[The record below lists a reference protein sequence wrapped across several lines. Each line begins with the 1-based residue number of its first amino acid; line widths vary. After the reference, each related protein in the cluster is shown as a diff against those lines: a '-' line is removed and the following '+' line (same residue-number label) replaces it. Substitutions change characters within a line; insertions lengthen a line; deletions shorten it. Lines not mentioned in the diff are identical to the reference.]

1 MTVNPATI
9 SVTGVTLDNT
19 TLTLTAGGA
28 AETLTATVAPS
39 NATNKAVT
47 WSSNNES
54 VATVANG
61 VVTPVAA
68 GTATITVTTADGSKT
83 ASCTV
88 TVNPATISVTGVTLD
103 NITLTLTAGGT
114 AGTLTPT
121 VAPSNATN
129 KAVTWSSSNESIA
142 TVANGVVIPVAAGTA
157 TVTVTTEDGSYTES
171 CTVNVEEAPVISGWG
186 NIEGT
191 VTNGKNPI
199 DGADVSLNVGMYTY
213 SAITTSG
220 GIYII
225 IDVPVGTG
233 YTVTSSKAG
242 YTSGSASA
250 NVTANTTTSGID
262 IILTPINTSV
272 KVTGIT
278 VNSAG
283 GANEVTRGKTMQMS
297 VSVSP
302 ANTTNSTVTWS
313 VENGTGSAT
322 ISSTGLLTATA
333 VGTVVVKATANDGSG
348 ITGMKT
354 ITIVNPTS
362 DSGSI
367 PSNNSS
373 SNSSSTTSG
382 SSTDSNS
389 ITTGTTTSTKG
400 NTATA
405 TTTAQ
410 AKTDTNGSAA
420 VTVTNAQISE
430 AVTKAIREA
439 AKLEDGATAAV
450 EIKIEAADNATSV
463 STTIPKTAISSI
475 VESEVAKLTITT
487 PVVTVIF
494 DDTALAAIN
503 KKASESI
510 IVKMSSLN
518 ETNFSD
524 EDKAKVGGRPVYD
537 FSVTS
542 GTGTITSFGGG
553 KAFISI
559 PYTLKAGENADNIVI
574 YYIYNG
580 KLIKVTHCIYN
591 EETKRVNFVT
601 THFSTY
607 AVGYS
612 TVNFTDVSG
621 WYADSV
627 NYLAARGIINGK
639 GSDKFAPNTNITRAE
654 FVSILANLAGVDLS
668 QYTNSAFIDVET
680 KVWYNGAVQ
689 WAYENGIVAGSDG
702 NFNPNAIITR
712 QDMAVI
718 IASYA
723 KEIENYT
730 LTKEKEAVNFAD
742 NSEVSSYAKN
752 AVSAIQ
758 QAGIISGKGS
768 DTFAPKANVTRAEAA
783 VMIAKLLQ
791 KIVE

>member
-1 MTVNPATI
+1 M
-9 SVTGVTLDNT
+9 
-19 TLTLTAGGA
+19 
-28 AETLTATVAPS
+28 
-39 NATNKAVT
+39 
-47 WSSNNES
+47 
-54 VATVANG
+54 
-61 VVTPVAA
+61 
-68 GTATITVTTADGSKT
+68 
-83 ASCTV
+83 
-88 TVNPATISVTGVTLD
+88 TLD

-142 TVANGVVIPVAAGTA
+142 TVANGVVTPVAAGTA

-191 VTNGKNPI
+191 VTDGKNPI

-389 ITTGTTTSTKG
+389 ITTGTTTSTRG

-439 AKLEDGATAAV
+439 TKLEDGATAAV
-450 EIKIEAADNATSV
+450 EIKVEAADNATSV
-463 STTIPKTAISSI
+463 STTILKTAISSI

-542 GTGTITSFGGG
+542 GTEAITSFGGG

-574 YYIYNG
+574 YYIDNG

-607 AVGYS
+607 VVGYS

-627 NYLAARGIINGK
+627 NYLAARGIINGM

-702 NFNPNAIITR
+702 NFNPNAKITR

-742 NSEVSSYAKN
+742 SSEVSSYAKN

-758 QAGIISGKGS
+758 QAGIIPGKGS